1 MALRLI
7 EISAPAGHLDTI
19 KAIADCPAVIQQTIL
34 PTENKDVM
42 QIQLLTR
49 AQGRQRLLD
58 NLQRVLGGS
67 EGWRI
72 LLLPV
77 DSSLPMREQE
87 EEEDEKQQRQSR
99 TNQTRE
105 ELYNS
110 TSSAAALTTEFV
122 LMTVLAAI
130 VAAVGLITDNTAAV
144 IGAMVIAPLLSP
156 NIALALGAALGNS
169 RLLLRGLQSLL
180 GGIAIAVVLGM
191 VVAHIMQTDSLSREL
206 SLRVFGG
213 LDSVVLALA
222 AGAAAAMALTGSTS
236 MTMVGVMVAVALLP
250 PAVTVGIVLGMGRY
264 RAAAGAT
271 GLLVENVA
279 SVILAAQAVFYY
291 RGIRPKSWLEQRVAG
306 QSSILSVAV
315 WLALLTAALAETL
328 FIHPS

>member
-1 MALRLI
+1 MTLRLL
-7 EISAPAGHLDTI
+7 EITAPAGHLDTI
-19 KAIADCPAVIQQTIL
+19 KAIADCPSVIQQTVV
-34 PTENKDVM
+34 PTDNKDVL

-58 NLQRVLGGS
+58 DLQRVLGGS
-67 EGWRI
+67 EDWRI

-77 DSSLPMREQE
+77 DSSLPVREDPD
-87 EEEDEKQQRQSR
+87 EEDDKQASLDR
-99 TNQTRE
+99 TNRTRE

-110 TSSAAALTTEFV
+110 TSGAAALTLNFV
-122 LMTVLAAI
+122 LMTVLAGI

-169 RLLLRGLQSLL
+169 RLLLRGLGSMATGVIIAVLL
-180 GGIAIAVVLGM
+180 GFVVSR
-191 VVAHIMQTDSLSREL
+191 IMGHDTLSREL
-206 SLRVFGG
+206 SLRVYGG
-213 LDSVVLALA
+213 FDSVVLALA
-222 AGAAAAMALTGSTS
+222 AGAAAALALTSGVS

-264 RAAAGAT
+264 RSAVGAAG
-271 GLLVENVA
+271 LLIENVA
-279 SVILAAQAVFYY
+279 SVILAAQAVFFY

-306 QSSILSVAV
+306 QSSILSAAV
-315 WLALLTAALAETL
+315 WLVLLAAALAEAI
-328 FIHPS
+328 FVKRA